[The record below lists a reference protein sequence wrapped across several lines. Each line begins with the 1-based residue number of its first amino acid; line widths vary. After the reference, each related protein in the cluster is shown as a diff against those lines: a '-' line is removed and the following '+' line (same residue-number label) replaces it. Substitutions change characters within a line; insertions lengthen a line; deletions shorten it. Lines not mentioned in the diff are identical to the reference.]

1 MLGNSQPDLLKCALM
16 ILNDQCPPERE
27 MYLCNMGE
35 DDCVDCTLC
44 WENYLFYIANGRK
57 DSPYKWDKIKEAI

>member
-1 MLGNSQPDLLKCALM
+1 M
-16 ILNDQCPPERE
+16 ILNDQCPPERD

-44 WENYLFYIANGRK
+44 WENYLFYVANGRK
-57 DSPYKWDKIKEAI
+57 NPPYKWDKIKEAI